1 MRPLS
6 QTLAFT
12 IWSIAACGGDD
23 GNGGG
28 DAQPPDSPVSVPA
41 MITVTGTA
49 SARGV
54 GSSTPVEGVAVGAF
68 RTSDEATPVVSTTT
82 DAQGMY
88 TLVIP
93 TNNMPVDGF
102 IKATKSGFAD
112 TYLYPPAPLVADFAG
127 GSINMLSNE
136 GQLPTYDLSYTFC
149 TAGTVDPSKGIIGV
163 IVNDSSG
170 TPVAGATTAADP
182 AATKSCYTDGTNPSG
197 SATATAADGV
207 ALMFNVLGNE
217 TVSAT
222 KSGLTFKS
230 HTVKAFPNS
239 FTTTLIVQ

>member
-1 MRPLS
+1 MRALTR
-6 QTLAFT
+6 TLVLFF
-12 IWSIAACGGDD
+12 AACGGDD
-23 GNGGG
+23 GGGG
-28 DAQPPDSPVSVPA
+28 NDAQPDTPVNVPA
-41 MITVTGTA
+41 MITVSGTA
-49 SARGV
+49 SARSLG
-54 GSSTPVEGVAVGAF
+54 GATPVEGVAIGAF
-68 RTSDEATPVVSTTT
+68 NISDEATPVVTATT

-88 TLVIP
+88 TLTIP

-136 GQLPTYDLSYTFC
+136 GQLPTYDLSYTLC
-149 TAGTVDPSKGIIGV
+149 QAGAVDPTKGLIGV

-170 TPVAGATTAADP
+170 APVADAKVAADP
-182 AATKSCYTDGTNPSG
+182 AATKSCYTDGSNPSG
-197 SATATAADGV
+197 SQMATAADGV
-207 ALMFNVLGNE
+207 AIMFNVLGNE

-222 KSGLTFKS
+222 KSGVTFKS
-230 HTVKAFPNS
+230 HSVKAFPSS